1 MARRSEEMRWFV
13 VALIGGQVGA
23 AMGLVFFGG
32 LLFMPIVTALAGTVV
47 APLGVLAGQ
56 WLRQRLA
63 ARYLRA
69 ALRS

>member
-1 MARRSEEMRWFV
+1 
-13 VALIGGQVGA
+13 
-23 AMGLVFFGG
+23 
-32 LLFMPIVTALAGTVV
+32 V

-69 ALRS
+69 VLRS

>member
-1 MARRSEEMRWFV
+1 M

-23 AMGLVFFGG
+23 AIGLVFFGG
-32 LLFMPIVTALAGTVV
+32 LLFVPIVTALAGTAV

-69 ALRS
+69 VLRS

>member
-1 MARRSEEMRWFV
+1 MI
-13 VALIGGQVGA
+13 ALIGGQAGA
-23 AMGLVFFGG
+23 AIGLVFFGG